1 MSQTEWDLD
10 EDQEEKPFNGKY
22 MKRMLHYLLPY
33 RKLMTLVVV
42 VVFINMLL
50 SLSEPIILAYLI
62 DKGIGMK
69 DFTVIHIL
77 AGVLLGVKLIGWLL
91 SWMHTRW
98 INFTGQRILFDLRQQ
113 LFNHLQTLSFRFF
126 DGRPAGKIMSRITN
140 DTNAIGE
147 LINGGLITMVME
159 FTHLLGIVIILVW
172 MDWQLALL
180 SFIMMPLLYL
190 IVSKLRPK
198 IEGSWSRS
206 RSTMS
211 AINGNLNE
219 TIQGIRVI
227 QAFSRQQTNN
237 DRFNGINLRNKQAFM
252 RAITLESTVYP
263 LVEMIGMLGTC
274 IVVWY
279 GAMRVIDG
287 AITLGFIMAFIN
299 YLWRFWGPLSALSK
313 VYSQLLSAMA
323 SAERIFEILDTE
335 PEVKNEVK
343 AREMPQVRG
352 DVSFKNVSFRYEEN
366 KPDVLKNVSFE
377 VKAGQRVALVGP
389 TGAGKSTI
397 VNLLMRFYDA
407 SEGSVHIDGMDI
419 KQATLESLRKQMGIV
434 LQDSFIFAGTVEDN
448 MRYGN
453 EEASDEELLRA
464 GESVRLDRI
473 VSKLSDGYQ
482 TELEERGSKLSVG
495 QRQLLAFGRVLL
507 SDPRIL
513 ILDEATSSVDT
524 ETEQHIQEALQ
535 KLLAGRTAFVIAH
548 RLSTIKDADLIL
560 VIENGEVAEQGSHLE
575 LMKLGGLYANLVLT
589 QLSMQES
596 VMLQTNT
603 NGGK

>member
-1 MSQTEWDLD
+1 MSQVEWDMD
-10 EDQEEKPFNGKY
+10 EEVEEKPFNGQY
-22 MKRMLHYLLPY
+22 MRRMLLYLVPY
-33 RKLMTLVVV
+33 RKLMIWVVIIV
-42 VVFINMLL
+42 LINMLL

-62 DKGIGMK
+62 DKGIGEK
-69 DFTVIHIL
+69 DFSVIYVL
-77 AGVLLGVKLIGWLL
+77 GAVLLGIKLAGWLF
-91 SWMHTRW
+91 SWMHTKW

-113 LFNHLQTLSFRFF
+113 LFNHLQSLSFRFF

-159 FTHLLGIVIILVW
+159 VTHLLGIVVILVW

-180 SFIMMPLLYL
+180 SFIMMPLLYF
-190 IVSKLRPK
+190 IVAKLRPK

-211 AINGNLNE
+211 SINGNLNE

-227 QAFSRQQTNN
+227 QAFSRQRTNN
-237 DRFNGINLRNKQAFM
+237 ERFNSINTRNKQAFM

-263 LVEMIGMLGTC
+263 LVELIGMLGTC
-274 IVVWY
+274 IVVWF
-279 GAMRVIDG
+279 GAVRVMEG

-323 SAERIFEILDTE
+323 SAERIFEVLDTDQ
-335 PEVKNEVK
+335 EVKNSSE
-343 AREMPQVRG
+343 ARELPQVRG
-352 DVSFKNVSFRYEEN
+352 EVAFENVSFRYEEN
-366 KPDVLKNVSFE
+366 KPDVLHDVTFH
-377 VKAGQRVALVGP
+377 VKPGQKVALVGP

-407 SEGSVHIDGMDI
+407 SGGTVRIDGIDV
-419 KQATLESLRKQMGIV
+419 KEVTLASLRKQMGIV
-434 LQDSFIFAGTVEDN
+434 LQDSFIFAGTLEQN

-453 EEASDEELLRA
+453 ENASDEQLRSA
-464 GESVRLDRI
+464 GASVRLDR
-473 VSKLSDGYQ
+473 VVAKLPDGYQ

-535 KLLAGRTAFVIAH
+535 TLLAGRTAFIIAH

-560 VIENGEVAEQGSHLE
+560 VVENGRIAEQGSHAA
-575 LMKLGGLYANLVLT
+575 LMKQGGIYANLVMT

-596 VMLQTNT
+596 VILQTSS
-603 NGGK
+603 

>member
-1 MSQTEWDLD
+1 MSQVEWDMDD
-10 EDQEEKPFNGKY
+10 EVEEKPFNGQY
-22 MKRMLHYLLPY
+22 MRRMLLYLVPY
-33 RKLMTLVVV
+33 RKLMTWVVIIV
-42 VVFINMLL
+42 LINMLL
-50 SLSEPIILAYLI
+50 SLSEPVILAYII
-62 DKGIGMK
+62 DKGIVEK
-69 DFTVIHIL
+69 DFTVIHVL
-77 AGVLLGVKLIGWLL
+77 GAVLLGVKLLGWLF

-113 LFNHLQTLSFRFF
+113 LFNHLQSLSFRFF

-147 LINGGLITMVME
+147 LINGGLITIVME
-159 FTHLLGIVIILVW
+159 FTHLLGIVVILVW

-180 SFIMMPLLYL
+180 SFIMMPLLYY
-190 IVSKLRPK
+190 IVAKLRPK

-211 AINGNLNE
+211 SINGNLNE
-219 TIQGIRVI
+219 TLQGIRVI
-227 QAFSRQQTNN
+227 QAFSRQRTNN
-237 DRFNGINLRNKQAFM
+237 ERFNGINTRNKQAFM
-252 RAITLESTVYP
+252 RAITLESAVYP
-263 LVEMIGMLGTC
+263 LVELIGMLGTC
-274 IVVWY
+274 IVVWF
-279 GAMRVIDG
+279 GAMRVMEG

-323 SAERIFEILDTE
+323 SAERIFEVLDTN
-335 PEVKNEVK
+335 PEVKNSSQALEL
-343 AREMPQVRG
+343 PQVHG
-352 DVSFKNVSFRYEEN
+352 EVAFENVSFRYEEN
-366 KPDVLKNVSFE
+366 KPDVLHNVSFH
-377 VKAGQRVALVGP
+377 VKPGQRVALVGP

-407 SEGSVHIDGMDI
+407 SDGTVRIDGMDV
-419 KQATLESLRKQMGIV
+419 KQITLESLRKQMGIV
-434 LQDSFIFAGTVEDN
+434 LQDSFIFAGTLEQN

-453 EEASDEELLRA
+453 ENATDEQLRGA
-464 GESVRLDRI
+464 GASVRLDR
-473 VSKLSDGYQ
+473 VAAKLADGYQ

-535 KLLAGRTAFVIAH
+535 TLLAGRTAFIIAH

-560 VIENGEVAEQGSHLE
+560 VIEEGRIAEQGSHAE
-575 LMKLGGLYANLVLT
+575 LMKRGGIYANLVLT

-596 VMLQTNT
+596 VILQTSS
-603 NGGK
+603 

>member
-1 MSQTEWDLD
+1 MSQVEWDMDD
-10 EDQEEKPFNGKY
+10 EVEEKPFNGQY
-22 MKRMLHYLLPY
+22 MRRMLLYLVPY
-33 RKLMTLVVV
+33 RKLMTWVVIIV
-42 VVFINMLL
+42 LINMLL
-50 SLSEPIILAYLI
+50 SLSEPVILAYII
-62 DKGIGMK
+62 DKGIVEK
-69 DFTVIHIL
+69 DFTVIHVL
-77 AGVLLGVKLIGWLL
+77 GAVLLGVKLLGWLF

-113 LFNHLQTLSFRFF
+113 LFNHLQSLSFRFF

-147 LINGGLITMVME
+147 LINGGLITIVME
-159 FTHLLGIVIILVW
+159 FTHLLGIVVILVW

-180 SFIMMPLLYL
+180 SFVMMPLLYY
-190 IVSKLRPK
+190 IVAKLRPK

-211 AINGNLNE
+211 SINGNLNE
-219 TIQGIRVI
+219 TLQGIRVI
-227 QAFSRQQTNN
+227 QAFSRQRTNN
-237 DRFNGINLRNKQAFM
+237 ERFNGINTRNKQAFM
-252 RAITLESTVYP
+252 RAITLESAVYP
-263 LVEMIGMLGTC
+263 LVELIGMLGTC
-274 IVVWY
+274 IVVWF
-279 GAMRVIDG
+279 GAMRVMEG

-323 SAERIFEILDTE
+323 SAERIFEVLDTN
-335 PEVKNEVK
+335 PEVKNSSQALEL
-343 AREMPQVRG
+343 PQVRG
-352 DVSFKNVSFRYEEN
+352 EVAFENVSFRYEEN
-366 KPDVLKNVSFE
+366 KPDVLHNVSFH
-377 VKAGQRVALVGP
+377 VKPGQRVALVGP

-407 SEGSVHIDGMDI
+407 SDGTVRIDGMDV
-419 KQATLESLRKQMGIV
+419 KQITLESLRKQMGIV
-434 LQDSFIFAGTVEDN
+434 LQDSFIFAGTLEQN

-453 EEASDEELLRA
+453 ENATDEQLRGA
-464 GESVRLDRI
+464 GASVRLDR
-473 VSKLSDGYQ
+473 VAAKLADGYQ

-535 KLLAGRTAFVIAH
+535 TLLAGRTAFIIAH

-560 VIENGEVAEQGSHLE
+560 VIEEGRIAEQGSHAE
-575 LMKLGGLYANLVLT
+575 LMKRGGIYANLVLT

-596 VMLQTNT
+596 VILQTSS
-603 NGGK
+603 

>member
-1 MSQTEWDLD
+1 MSQVEWDMDD
-10 EDQEEKPFNGKY
+10 EVEEKPFNGQY
-22 MKRMLHYLLPY
+22 MRRMLLYLVPY
-33 RKLMTLVVV
+33 RKLMTWVVIIV
-42 VVFINMLL
+42 LINMLL
-50 SLSEPIILAYLI
+50 SLSEPVILAYII
-62 DKGIGMK
+62 DKGIVEK
-69 DFTVIHIL
+69 DFTVIHVL
-77 AGVLLGVKLIGWLL
+77 GAVLLGVKLLGWLF

-113 LFNHLQTLSFRFF
+113 LFNHLQSLSFRFF

-147 LINGGLITMVME
+147 LINGGLITIVME
-159 FTHLLGIVIILVW
+159 FTHLLGIVVILVW

-180 SFIMMPLLYL
+180 SFVMMPLLYY
-190 IVSKLRPK
+190 IVAKLRPK

-211 AINGNLNE
+211 SINGNLNE
-219 TIQGIRVI
+219 TLQGIRVI
-227 QAFSRQQTNN
+227 QAFSRQRTNN
-237 DRFNGINLRNKQAFM
+237 ERFNGINTRNKQAFM
-252 RAITLESTVYP
+252 RAITLESAVYP
-263 LVEMIGMLGTC
+263 LVELIGMLGTC
-274 IVVWY
+274 IVVWF
-279 GAMRVIDG
+279 GAMRVMEG
-287 AITLGFIMAFIN
+287 AITLGLIMAFIN

-323 SAERIFEILDTE
+323 SAERIFEVLDTN
-335 PEVKNEVK
+335 PEVKNSSQALEL
-343 AREMPQVRG
+343 PQVRG
-352 DVSFKNVSFRYEEN
+352 EVAFENVSFRYEEN
-366 KPDVLKNVSFE
+366 KPDVLHNVSFH
-377 VKAGQRVALVGP
+377 VKPGQRVALVGP

-407 SEGSVHIDGMDI
+407 SDGTVRIDGMDV
-419 KQATLESLRKQMGIV
+419 KQITLESLRKQMGIV
-434 LQDSFIFAGTVEDN
+434 LQDSFIFAGTLEQN

-453 EEASDEELLRA
+453 ENATDEQLRGA
-464 GESVRLDRI
+464 GASVRLDR
-473 VSKLSDGYQ
+473 VAAKLADGYQ

-535 KLLAGRTAFVIAH
+535 TLLAGRTAFIIAH

-560 VIENGEVAEQGSHLE
+560 VIEEGRIAEQGSHAE
-575 LMKLGGLYANLVLT
+575 LMKRGGIYANLVLT

-596 VMLQTNT
+596 VILQTSS
-603 NGGK
+603 

>member
-1 MSQTEWDLD
+1 MSQVEWDMD
-10 EDQEEKPFNGKY
+10 NDAEEKPFNMNY
-22 MKRMLHYLLPY
+22 MRRMFTYLAPY
-33 RKLMTLVVV
+33 RKLMTWVVIIV
-42 VVFINMLL
+42 LINMLL
-50 SLSEPIILAYLI
+50 SLSEPIILAYII
-62 DKGIGMK
+62 DKGIMDK
-69 DFTVIHIL
+69 KYSVIIL
-77 AGVLLGVKLIGWLL
+77 LSSVLLGIKLIGWLFG
-91 SWMHTRW
+91 WMHTKW

-113 LFNHLQTLSFRFF
+113 LFNHLQTLTFRFF

-147 LINGGLITMVME
+147 LINGGLITIVME
-159 FTHLLGIVIILVW
+159 VTHLVGIVIILFW

-180 SFIMMPLLYL
+180 SFIMLPLLYF
-190 IVSKLRPK
+190 IVAKLRPK

-227 QAFSRQQTNN
+227 QAFSRQETNN
-237 DRFNGINLRNKQAFM
+237 EKFNGINNRNKQAFM
-252 RAITLESTVYP
+252 RAIKLESMVYP
-263 LVEMIGMLGTC
+263 LVEMVGMLGTC

-279 GAMRVIDG
+279 GAIRVIDH

-323 SAERIFEILDTE
+323 SAERIFEVLDAE
-335 PEVKNEVK
+335 PEVKNSVHARVLPPIRGEV
-343 AREMPQVRG
+343 AF
-352 DVSFKNVSFRYEEN
+352 DNVSFRYEEH
-366 KPDVLKNVSFE
+366 KPDVLHNVSFH
-377 VKAGQRVALVGP
+377 VKPGQRVALVGP

-397 VNLLMRFYDA
+397 VNLLMRFYDSTGGA
-407 SEGSVHIDGMDI
+407 VRIDGMDV
-419 KQATLESLRKQMGIV
+419 KEATLDSLRKQMGIV
-434 LQDSFIFAGTVEDN
+434 LQDSFIFAGTVEQN

-453 EEASDEELLRA
+453 EEATEEQLIEA
-464 GESVRLDRI
+464 GKSVRLDQ
-473 VSKLSDGYQ
+473 VVAQLSDGYQ

-535 KLLAGRTAFVIAH
+535 TLLAGRTAFIIAH

-560 VIENGEVAEQGSHLE
+560 VVEDGRIAEQGSHE
-575 LMKLGGLYANLVLT
+575 ALMKHGGIYSNLVLT

-596 VMLQTNT
+596 VILQSSS
-603 NGGK
+603 

>member
-1 MSQTEWDLD
+1 MSQVEWDMD
-10 EDQEEKPFNGKY
+10 EDIEEKPFNMKY
-22 MKRMLHYLLPY
+22 MRRMLRYLYPY
-33 RKLMTLVVV
+33 RKLMTLVVFV
-42 VVFINMLL
+42 VLINMLL
-50 SLSEPIILAYLI
+50 SLAEPIILAYII
-62 DKGIGMK
+62 DKGINDKNMA
-69 DFTVIHIL
+69 VITAL
-77 AGVLLGVKLIGWLL
+77 GASLLGIRLISWLF

-113 LFNHLQTLSFRFF
+113 LFNHLQSLSFRFF

-159 FTHLLGIVIILVW
+159 VTHLVGIVVILFW

-180 SFIMMPLLYL
+180 SFVMMPFLYL
-190 IVSKLRPK
+190 IIAKLRPK

-219 TIQGIRVI
+219 TIQGIRVV
-227 QAFSRQQTNN
+227 QAFSRQRINN
-237 DRFNGINLRNKQAFM
+237 EKFNAINTRNKQAFM

-274 IVVWY
+274 IVVWF

-287 AITLGFIMAFIN
+287 VLSLGFIMAFIN

-323 SAERIFEILDTE
+323 SAERIFEVLDTD
-335 PEVKNEVK
+335 PEIKNSGDAMVMPPIKGEVEFD
-343 AREMPQVRG
+343 R
-352 DVSFKNVSFRYEEN
+352 VSFRYEAS
-366 KPDVLKNVSFE
+366 KPNVLHNVSFK
-377 VKAGQRVALVGP
+377 VKPGQRVALVGP

-407 SEGSVHIDGMDI
+407 MDGAVRIDGIDV
-419 KQATLESLRKQMGIV
+419 KDSTLESLRKQMGIV
-434 LQDSFIFAGTVEDN
+434 LQDSFIFAGTVEQN

-453 EEASDEELLRA
+453 EDATEEQMIKA
-464 GESVRLDRI
+464 AQSVRLDR
-473 VSKLSDGYQ
+473 VVAQLSDGYA
-482 TELEERGSKLSVG
+482 TEVEERGSKLSVG

-507 SDPRIL
+507 SDPKIL

-535 KLLAGRTAFVIAH
+535 KLLAGRTAFIIAH
-548 RLSTIKDADLIL
+548 RLSTIRDADIIL
-560 VIENGEVAEQGSHLE
+560 VVENGKIAEQGSHDE
-575 LMKLGGLYANLVLT
+575 LMKKGGIYSNLVLT

-596 VMLQTNT
+596 VILQTGT
-603 NGGK
+603 

>member
-1 MSQTEWDLD
+1 MSQIEWDQD
-10 EDQEEKPFNGKY
+10 TDADEKPFNMGY
-22 MKRMLHYLLPY
+22 MKRMLKYLAPY
-33 RKLMTLVVV
+33 RKLMTWVVIIV
-42 VVFINMLL
+42 LINMLL
-50 SLSEPIILAYLI
+50 SLSEPIILAYII
-62 DKGIGMK
+62 DKGIIAK
-69 DFTVIHIL
+69 NYNIIYIL
-77 AGVLLGVKLIGWLL
+77 SGVLLGIRLIGWLFG
-91 SWMHTRW
+91 WMHTRW

-113 LFNHLQTLSFRFF
+113 LFNHLQTLTFRFF

-147 LINGGLITMVME
+147 LINGGLITIVME
-159 FTHLLGIVIILVW
+159 FTHLVGIIVILFW
-172 MDWQLALL
+172 MDWQLAIL
-180 SFIMMPLLYL
+180 SFIMLPLLYF
-190 IVSKLRPK
+190 IIAKLRPK

-227 QAFSRQQTNN
+227 QAFSRQEKNN
-237 DRFNGINLRNKQAFM
+237 EKFNGINTRNKQAFM
-252 RAITLESTVYP
+252 RAIKLESTVYP

-274 IVVWY
+274 IVVYY
-279 GAMRVIDG
+279 GAIRVLDN

-323 SAERIFEILDTE
+323 SAERIFEVLDAE
-335 PEVKNEVK
+335 PEVKNSK
-343 AREMPQVRG
+343 AAKDIPSIQGAVAFE
-352 DVSFKNVSFRYEEN
+352 NVSFRYEDS
-366 KPDVLKNVSFE
+366 KPDVLHNISFQ
-377 VKAGQRVALVGP
+377 VKPGQRVALVGP

-397 VNLLMRFYDA
+397 VNLLMRFYD
-407 SEGSVHIDGMDI
+407 STSGTVRIDGMDV
-419 KQATLESLRKQMGIV
+419 KDATLESLRKQMGIV
-434 LQDSFIFAGTVEDN
+434 LQDSFIFAGTVEQN

-453 EEASDEELLRA
+453 ENATDEQLQKA
-464 GESVRLDRI
+464 GESVRLDRVI
-473 VSKLSDGYQ
+473 AKLSDGYG

-535 KLLAGRTAFVIAH
+535 TLLAGRTAFIIAH
-548 RLSTIKDADLIL
+548 RLSTIRDADLIL
-560 VIENGEVAEQGSHLE
+560 VVEDGRIAEQGSHE
-575 LMKLGGLYANLVLT
+575 ALMKHGGIYSNLVLT

-596 VMLQTNT
+596 VILQSSS
-603 NGGK
+603 

>member
-1 MSQTEWDLD
+1 MSQVEWDMDD
-10 EDQEEKPFNGKY
+10 EVDEKPFNSNY
-22 MKRMLHYLLPY
+22 MRRMLRYLIPY
-33 RKLMTLVVV
+33 RKLMIGVVV
-42 VVFINMLL
+42 IVLINMLL
-50 SLSEPIILAYLI
+50 SLSEPIILAYII
-62 DKGIGMK
+62 DKGIMDK
-69 DFTVIHIL
+69 DMALIHVL
-77 AGVLLGVKLIGWLL
+77 GFALLGIRLISWLF

-159 FTHLLGIVIILVW
+159 VTHLLGIVIILFW

-180 SFIMMPLLYL
+180 SFIMLPLLY
-190 IVSKLRPK
+190 IIIARIRPK
-198 IEGSWSRS
+198 IESSWSRS
-206 RSTMS
+206 RATMS

-227 QAFSRQQTNN
+227 QAFSRQRINN
-237 DRFNGINLRNKQAFM
+237 EKFEGINTRNKKAFM

-263 LVEMIGMLGTC
+263 LVEMIGMIGTC
-274 IVVWY
+274 IVIWF
-279 GAMRVIDG
+279 GAMRVMDD
-287 AITLGFIMAFIN
+287 ALTLGFIMAFIN

-323 SAERIFEILDTE
+323 SAERIFEILDTD
-335 PEVKNEVK
+335 PEVKNNNRAKVL
-343 AREMPQVRG
+343 PSIRG
-352 DVSFKNVSFRYEEN
+352 DVSFHNVSFRYEVS
-366 KPDVLKNVSFE
+366 KPDVLHNVSFQ

-407 SEGSVHIDGMDI
+407 TDGTVRIDGVDV
-419 KQATLESLRKQMGIV
+419 KDVTLESLRKQMGIV
-434 LQDSFIFAGTVEDN
+434 LQDSFIFAGTVEQN

-453 EEASDEELLRA
+453 EEATDEQLRKA
-464 GESVRLDRI
+464 GESVRLDR
-473 VSKLSDGYQ
+473 VVAQLANGYQ

-507 SDPRIL
+507 SDPSIL

-535 KLLAGRTAFVIAH
+535 TLLAGRTAFIIAH

-560 VIENGEVAEQGSHLE
+560 VVQDGRIAEQGSHDM
-575 LMKLGGLYANLVLT
+575 LMKQGGIYANLVLT

-596 VMLQTNT
+596 VIMQT
-603 NGGK
+603 G

>member
-1 MSQTEWDLD
+1 MSQVEWDMD
-10 EDQEEKPFNGKY
+10 EEVEEKPFNGQY
-22 MKRMLHYLLPY
+22 MRRMLQYLVPY
-33 RKLMTLVVV
+33 RKLMIWVVIIV
-42 VVFINMLL
+42 LINMLL

-62 DKGIGMK
+62 DKGIGEK
-69 DFTVIHIL
+69 DFTVIYVL
-77 AGVLLGVKLIGWLL
+77 GAVLLGIKLVGWLF
-91 SWMHTRW
+91 SWMHTKW

-113 LFNHLQTLSFRFF
+113 LFNHLQSLSFRFF

-159 FTHLLGIVIILVW
+159 VTHLLGIVVILVW

-180 SFIMMPLLYL
+180 SFIMMPLLYF
-190 IVSKLRPK
+190 IVAKLRPK

-211 AINGNLNE
+211 SINGNLNE

-227 QAFSRQQTNN
+227 QAFSRQRTNN
-237 DRFNGINLRNKQAFM
+237 ERFNSINTRNKQAFM

-263 LVEMIGMLGTC
+263 LVELIGMLGTC
-274 IVVWY
+274 IVVWF
-279 GAMRVIDG
+279 GAVRVMEG

-323 SAERIFEILDTE
+323 SAERIFEVLDTD
-335 PEVKNEVK
+335 PEVKNSSE
-343 AREMPQVRG
+343 ARELPQVHG
-352 DVSFKNVSFRYEEN
+352 EVAFESVSFRYEEN
-366 KPDVLKNVSFE
+366 KPDVLHDVTFH
-377 VKAGQRVALVGP
+377 VKPGQKVALVGP

-397 VNLLMRFYDA
+397 VNLLMRFYDT
-407 SEGSVHIDGMDI
+407 SGGTVRIDGIDI
-419 KQATLESLRKQMGIV
+419 KEVTLASLRKQMGIV
-434 LQDSFIFAGTVEDN
+434 LQDSFIFAGTLEQN

-453 EEASDEELLRA
+453 ENATDEQLRSA
-464 GESVRLDRI
+464 GASVRLDR
-473 VSKLSDGYQ
+473 VVAKLQGGYQ

-535 KLLAGRTAFVIAH
+535 TLLAGRTAFIIAH

-560 VIENGEVAEQGSHLE
+560 VVENGRIAEQGSHAA
-575 LMKLGGLYANLVLT
+575 LMKQGGIYANLVMT

-596 VMLQTNT
+596 VILQTST
-603 NGGK
+603 

>member
-1 MSQTEWDLD
+1 MSQNEWDQD
-10 EDQEEKPFNGKY
+10 TDADEKPFNMGY
-22 MKRMLHYLLPY
+22 MKRMLKYLAPY
-33 RKLMTLVVV
+33 RKLMTWVVIIV
-42 VVFINMLL
+42 LINMLL
-50 SLSEPIILAYLI
+50 SLSEPIILAYII
-62 DKGIGMK
+62 DKGIIAK
-69 DFTVIHIL
+69 NYNIIYIL
-77 AGVLLGVKLIGWLL
+77 SGVLLGIRLIGWLFG
-91 SWMHTRW
+91 WMHTRW

-113 LFNHLQTLSFRFF
+113 LFNHLQTLTFRFF

-147 LINGGLITMVME
+147 LINGGLITIVME
-159 FTHLLGIVIILVW
+159 FTHLVGIIVILFW
-172 MDWQLALL
+172 MDWQLAIL
-180 SFIMMPLLYL
+180 SFIMLPLLYF
-190 IVSKLRPK
+190 IIAKLRPK

-227 QAFSRQQTNN
+227 QAFSRQEKNN
-237 DRFNGINLRNKQAFM
+237 EKFNGINTRNKQAFM
-252 RAITLESTVYP
+252 RAIKLESTVYP

-274 IVVWY
+274 IVVYY
-279 GAMRVIDG
+279 GAIRVLDN

-323 SAERIFEILDTE
+323 SAERIFEVLDAE
-335 PEVKNEVK
+335 PEVKNSK
-343 AREMPQVRG
+343 AAKDIPSIQGAVAFE
-352 DVSFKNVSFRYEEN
+352 NVSFRYEDS
-366 KPDVLKNVSFE
+366 KPDVLHNISFQ
-377 VKAGQRVALVGP
+377 VKPGQRVALVGP

-397 VNLLMRFYDA
+397 VNLLMRFYD
-407 SEGSVHIDGMDI
+407 STSGTVRIDGMDV
-419 KQATLESLRKQMGIV
+419 KEATLESLRKQMGIV
-434 LQDSFIFAGTVEDN
+434 LQDSFIFAGTVEQN

-453 EEASDEELLRA
+453 ENATDEQLQKA
-464 GESVRLDRI
+464 GESVRLDRVI
-473 VSKLSDGYQ
+473 AKLSDGYG

-535 KLLAGRTAFVIAH
+535 TLLAGRTAFIIAH
-548 RLSTIKDADLIL
+548 RLSTIRDADLIL
-560 VIENGEVAEQGSHLE
+560 VVEDGRIAEQGSHE
-575 LMKLGGLYANLVLT
+575 ALMKHGGIYSNLVLT

-596 VMLQTNT
+596 VILQSSS
-603 NGGK
+603 

>member
-1 MSQTEWDLD
+1 MSQVEWDSD
-10 EDQEEKPFNGKY
+10 ADIEEKPFNGKY
-22 MKRMLHYLLPY
+22 MRRMLRYLVPY
-33 RKLMTLVVV
+33 RKLMTWVVIIV
-42 VVFINMLL
+42 LINMLL
-50 SLSEPIILAYLI
+50 SLSEPIILAYII
-62 DKGIGMK
+62 DKGILDK
-69 DFTVIHIL
+69 NYTVIHVL
-77 AGVLLGVKLIGWLL
+77 GAVLLGIKLIGWLF

-113 LFNHLQTLSFRFF
+113 LFNHLQSLSFRFF

-159 FTHLLGIVIILVW
+159 VTHLLGIVVILVW

-180 SFIMMPLLYL
+180 SFIMLPLLYF
-190 IVSKLRPK
+190 IVAKLRPK

-211 AINGNLNE
+211 SINGNLNE

-227 QAFSRQQTNN
+227 QAFSRQRTNN
-237 DRFNGINLRNKQAFM
+237 ERFNGINTRNKQAFM

-263 LVEMIGMLGTC
+263 LVEMIGMIGTC
-274 IVVWY
+274 IVVWF
-279 GAMRVIDG
+279 GAMRVMEG
-287 AITLGFIMAFIN
+287 VLTLGFIMAFIN

-323 SAERIFEILDTE
+323 SAERIFEVLDTD
-335 PEVKNEVK
+335 PEVKNNRE
-343 AREMPQVRG
+343 ARELPQVRG
-352 DVSFKNVSFRYEEN
+352 EVSFENVSFRYEEN
-366 KPDVLKNVSFE
+366 KPNVLHHVSFH
-377 VKAGQRVALVGP
+377 VKPGQRVALVGP

-407 SEGSVHIDGMDI
+407 SEGSVRIDGMDV

-434 LQDSFIFAGTVEDN
+434 LQDSFIFAGTVEEN

-453 EEASDEELLRA
+453 EDATEEQLLKA
-464 GESVRLDRI
+464 AESVRLDR
-473 VSKLSDGYQ
+473 VVAKLSDGYQ

-524 ETEQHIQEALQ
+524 ETEQHIQAALQ
-535 KLLAGRTAFVIAH
+535 TLLAGRTAFIIAH

-560 VIENGEVAEQGSHLE
+560 VVEDGRIAEQGSHAE
-575 LMKLGGLYANLVLT
+575 LMKRGGIYANLILT

-596 VMLQTNT
+596 VILQTSS
-603 NGGK
+603 

>member
-1 MSQTEWDLD
+1 MSQVEWDSD
-10 EDQEEKPFNGKY
+10 NEAEEKPFNGQY
-22 MKRMLHYLLPY
+22 FKRMLRYLVPY
-33 RKLMTLVVV
+33 RKLMTCVVIV
-42 VVFINMLL
+42 VLLNMLL
-50 SLSEPIILAYLI
+50 SLSEPIILAYII
-62 DKGIGMK
+62 DKGII
-69 DFTVIHIL
+69 DQNFTVIHVL
-77 AGVLLGVKLIGWLL
+77 GAVLLGIKLLGWLF
-91 SWMHTRW
+91 SWLHTKW
-98 INFTGQRILFDLRQQ
+98 INHTGQRILFDLRQQ

-159 FTHLLGIVIILVW
+159 VTHLLGIVVILVW
-172 MDWQLALL
+172 MDWQLAML
-180 SFIMMPLLYL
+180 SFIMMPLLFV
-190 IVSKLRPK
+190 IIAKLRPK

-211 AINGNLNE
+211 SINGHLNE

-227 QAFSRQQTNN
+227 QAFSRQDKNN
-237 DRFNGINLRNKQAFM
+237 EKFNTINMRNKQAFM

-274 IVVWY
+274 IVVWF
-279 GAMRVIDG
+279 GAMRVIEG

-323 SAERIFEILDTE
+323 SAERIFEVLDTE
-335 PEVKNEVK
+335 PEVKNSSRAKVLPPIRGEV
-343 AREMPQVRG
+343 AFE
-352 DVSFKNVSFRYEEN
+352 NVSFRYEEG
-366 KPDVLKNVSFE
+366 KPDVLHQVSFR
-377 VKAGQRVALVGP
+377 VKPGQRVALVGP

-407 SEGSVHIDGMDI
+407 TDGVVRIDGVDV
-419 KQATLESLRKQMGIV
+419 KEATLESLRKQMGIV
-434 LQDSFIFAGTVEDN
+434 LQDSFVFAGTVEQN

-453 EEASDEELLRA
+453 EEASDEELRRA
-464 GESVRLDRI
+464 GENVRLDRV
-473 VSKLSDGYQ
+473 VSKLADGYQ

-507 SDPRIL
+507 SDPKIL

-524 ETEQHIQEALQ
+524 ETEQHIQAALHT
-535 KLLAGRTAFVIAH
+535 LLAGRTAFIIAH
-548 RLSTIKDADLIL
+548 RLSTIKDADFIL
-560 VIENGEVAEQGSHLE
+560 VVENGRIAEQGSHEE
-575 LMKLGGLYANLVLT
+575 LMQQGGLYAKLVLT

-596 VMLQTNT
+596 VILQTSS
-603 NGGK
+603 

>member
-1 MSQTEWDLD
+1 MSQVEWDSD
-10 EDQEEKPFNGKY
+10 NEAEEKPFNGQY
-22 MKRMLHYLLPY
+22 FKRMLGYLVPY
-33 RKLMTLVVV
+33 RKLMTWVVIV
-42 VVFINMLL
+42 VLLNMLL
-50 SLSEPIILAYLI
+50 SLSEPIILAYII
-62 DKGIGMK
+62 DKGII
-69 DFTVIHIL
+69 DQNFTVIHVL
-77 AGVLLGVKLIGWLL
+77 GAVLLGIKLLGWLF
-91 SWMHTRW
+91 SWLHTKW
-98 INFTGQRILFDLRQQ
+98 INHTGQRILFDLRQQ

-159 FTHLLGIVIILVW
+159 VTHLLGIVVILVW

-180 SFIMMPLLYL
+180 SFIMMPLLFV
-190 IVSKLRPK
+190 IIAKLRPK

-211 AINGNLNE
+211 SINGHLNE

-227 QAFSRQQTNN
+227 QAFSRQDKNN
-237 DRFNGINLRNKQAFM
+237 EKFNTINMRNKQAFM

-274 IVVWY
+274 IVVWF
-279 GAMRVIDG
+279 GAMRVIEG

-323 SAERIFEILDTE
+323 SAERIFEVLDTE
-335 PEVKNEVK
+335 PEVKNSSRAKALPPIQGEV
-343 AREMPQVRG
+343 AFE
-352 DVSFKNVSFRYEEN
+352 NVSFRYEEG
-366 KPDVLKNVSFE
+366 KPDVLHQVSFR
-377 VKAGQRVALVGP
+377 VKPGQRVALVGP

-407 SEGSVHIDGMDI
+407 TDGVVRIDGVDV
-419 KQATLESLRKQMGIV
+419 KEATLESLRKQMGIV
-434 LQDSFIFAGTVEDN
+434 LQDSFVFAGTVEQN

-453 EEASDEELLRA
+453 EEASDEELRRA
-464 GESVRLDRI
+464 GENVRLDRV
-473 VSKLSDGYQ
+473 VSKLADGYQ

-507 SDPRIL
+507 SDPKIL

-524 ETEQHIQEALQ
+524 ETEQHIQAALHT
-535 KLLAGRTAFVIAH
+535 LLAGRTAFIIAH
-548 RLSTIKDADLIL
+548 RLSTIKDADFIL
-560 VIENGEVAEQGSHLE
+560 VVEDGRIAEQGSHEE
-575 LMKLGGLYANLVLT
+575 LMQQGGLYAKLVLT

-596 VMLQTNT
+596 VILQTSS
-603 NGGK
+603 

>member
-1 MSQTEWDLD
+1 MSQVEWDMDD
-10 EDQEEKPFNGKY
+10 EVEEKPFNMNY
-22 MKRMLHYLLPY
+22 MRRMLQYLVPY
-33 RKLMTLVVV
+33 RKLMTWVVV
-42 VVFINMLL
+42 IVLLNMLL
-50 SLSEPIILAYLI
+50 SLSEPIILAYII
-62 DKGIGMK
+62 DKGIAAG
-69 DFTVIHIL
+69 DYSIIHL
-77 AGVLLGVKLIGWLL
+77 LGGVLLGIKLIGWLF

-113 LFNHLQTLSFRFF
+113 LFNHLQALSFRFF

-159 FTHLLGIVIILVW
+159 VTHLLGIVIILFW

-180 SFIMMPLLYL
+180 SFIMMPLLYI
-190 IVSKLRPK
+190 IVAKLRPK

-227 QAFSRQQTNN
+227 QAFSRQRTNN
-237 DRFNGINLRNKQAFM
+237 EKFNGINTRNKQAFM
-252 RAITLESTVYP
+252 RAITLESMVYP

-274 IVVWY
+274 IVVWF
-279 GAMRVIDG
+279 GAMRVMEG

-323 SAERIFEILDTE
+323 SAERIFEVLDTE
-335 PEVKNEVK
+335 PEVKNSTR
-343 AREMPQVRG
+343 ARELPSIRG
-352 DVSFKNVSFRYEEN
+352 EVTFDNVSFRYEEN
-366 KPDVLKNVSFE
+366 KPDVLHSVSFK
-377 VKAGQRVALVGP
+377 VNPGQRVALVGP

-407 SEGSVHIDGMDI
+407 TDGAVRIDGMDV
-419 KQATLESLRKQMGIV
+419 KEATLESLRKQMGIV
-434 LQDSFIFAGTVEDN
+434 LQDSFVFAGTVEQN

-453 EEASDEELLRA
+453 EGATEEQLRKA
-464 GESVRLDRI
+464 GESVRLDR
-473 VSKLSDGYQ
+473 VVAQLTDGYQ
-482 TELEERGSKLSVG
+482 TEVEERGSKLSVG

-535 KLLAGRTAFVIAH
+535 TLLAGRTAFIIAH

-560 VIENGEVAEQGSHLE
+560 VASDGRIVEQGSHE
-575 LMKLGGLYANLVLT
+575 ALMMKGGIYANLVLT

-596 VMLQTNT
+596 VILQTST
-603 NGGK
+603 S

>member
-1 MSQTEWDLD
+1 MSQVEWDSD
-10 EDQEEKPFNGKY
+10 NEAEEKPFNGQY
-22 MKRMLHYLLPY
+22 FKRMLRYLVPY
-33 RKLMTLVVV
+33 RKLMTWVVIV
-42 VVFINMLL
+42 VLLNMLL
-50 SLSEPIILAYLI
+50 SLSEPIILAYII
-62 DKGIGMK
+62 DKGII
-69 DFTVIHIL
+69 DQNFTVIHVL
-77 AGVLLGVKLIGWLL
+77 GAVLLGIKLLGWLF
-91 SWMHTRW
+91 SWLHTKW
-98 INFTGQRILFDLRQQ
+98 INHTGQRILFDLRQQ

-159 FTHLLGIVIILVW
+159 VTHLLGIVVILVW

-180 SFIMMPLLYL
+180 SFIMMPLLFV
-190 IVSKLRPK
+190 IIAKLRPK

-211 AINGNLNE
+211 SINGHLNE

-227 QAFSRQQTNN
+227 QAFSRQDKNN
-237 DRFNGINLRNKQAFM
+237 EKFNTINMRNKQAFM

-274 IVVWY
+274 IVVWF
-279 GAMRVIDG
+279 GALRVIEG

-323 SAERIFEILDTE
+323 SAERIFEVLDTE
-335 PEVKNEVK
+335 PEVKNSSRAKALPPIRGEVTF
-343 AREMPQVRG
+343 E
-352 DVSFKNVSFRYEEN
+352 NVSFRYEEG
-366 KPDVLKNVSFE
+366 KPDVLHQVSFR
-377 VKAGQRVALVGP
+377 VKPGQRVALVGP

-407 SEGSVHIDGMDI
+407 TDGVVRIDGVDV
-419 KQATLESLRKQMGIV
+419 KETTLESLRKQMGIV
-434 LQDSFIFAGTVEDN
+434 LQDSFIFAGTVEQN

-453 EEASDEELLRA
+453 EGASDEELRRA
-464 GESVRLDRI
+464 GENVRLDRV
-473 VSKLSDGYQ
+473 VSKLSEGYQ

-507 SDPRIL
+507 SDPKIL

-524 ETEQHIQEALQ
+524 ETEQHIQAALQ
-535 KLLAGRTAFVIAH
+535 TLLAGRTAFIIAH
-548 RLSTIKDADLIL
+548 RLSTIKDADFIL
-560 VIENGEVAEQGSHLE
+560 VVEDGRIAEQGSHEE
-575 LMKLGGLYANLVLT
+575 LMQQGGLYAKLVLT

-596 VMLQTNT
+596 VILQTSS
-603 NGGK
+603 

>member
-1 MSQTEWDLD
+1 MSQVEWDMD
-10 EDQEEKPFNGKY
+10 EDIEEKPFNMKY
-22 MKRMLHYLLPY
+22 MRRMLRYLYPY
-33 RKLMTLVVV
+33 RKLMSLVVV
-42 VVFINMLL
+42 IVLLNMLL

-62 DKGIGMK
+62 DKGIGDK
-69 DFTVIHIL
+69 NYAVITAL
-77 AGVLLGVKLIGWLL
+77 GASLLGIRIISWLF

-113 LFNHLQTLSFRFF
+113 LFNHLQSLSFRFF

-159 FTHLLGIVIILVW
+159 VTHLLGIVIILFW
-172 MDWQLALL
+172 MDWQLAIL
-180 SFIMMPLLYL
+180 SFVMMPLLYL
-190 IVSKLRPK
+190 IVAKVRPK

-219 TIQGIRVI
+219 TIQGIRVV
-227 QAFSRQQTNN
+227 QAFSRQNKNN
-237 DRFNGINLRNKQAFM
+237 DKFNDINLRNKKAFM

-263 LVEMIGMLGTC
+263 LVEMIGMIGTC
-274 IVVWY
+274 IVVWF
-279 GAMRVIDG
+279 GAIRVIDG
-287 AITLGFIMAFIN
+287 ALSLGFIMAFIN

-323 SAERIFEILDTE
+323 SAERIFEVLDTDS
-335 PEVKNEVK
+335 EVKNSSD
-343 AREMPQVRG
+343 ARELPPISGGVE
-352 DVSFKNVSFRYEEN
+352 FEHVSFRYEEN
-366 KPDVLKNVSFE
+366 KPDVLHDVSFK
-377 VKAGQRVALVGP
+377 VKPGQRVALVGP

-407 SEGSVHIDGMDI
+407 TDGSVQIDGMDV
-419 KQATLESLRKQMGIV
+419 KDATLESLRKQMGIV
-434 LQDSFIFAGTVEDN
+434 LQDSFIFAGTVEQN

-453 EEASDEELLRA
+453 EDASDEQLRKA
-464 GESVRLDRI
+464 GESVRLDR
-473 VSKLSDGYQ
+473 VVAQLSDGYA

-535 KLLAGRTAFVIAH
+535 TLLAGRTAFIIAH
-548 RLSTIKDADLIL
+548 RLSTIRDADIIL
-560 VIENGEVAEQGSHLE
+560 VVQDGRIAEQGSHE
-575 LMKLGGLYANLVLT
+575 ALMKQGGLYANLVLT

-596 VMLQTNT
+596 VILQTS
-603 NGGK
+603 

>member
-1 MSQTEWDLD
+1 MSQVEWDSD
-10 EDQEEKPFNGKY
+10 TEVEEKPFNSKY
-22 MKRMLHYLLPY
+22 MRRMLRYLVPY
-33 RKLMTLVVV
+33 RKLMTWVVIIV
-42 VVFINMLL
+42 LINMLL
-50 SLSEPIILAYLI
+50 SLSEPIILAYII
-62 DKGIGMK
+62 DKGILAK
-69 DFTVIHIL
+69 DYTVIHVL
-77 AGVLLGVKLIGWLL
+77 GAVLLGIKLISWLF

-113 LFNHLQTLSFRFF
+113 LFNHLQSLSFRFF

-159 FTHLLGIVIILVW
+159 VTHLLGIVIILVW

-180 SFIMMPLLYL
+180 SFIMLPLLYF
-190 IVSKLRPK
+190 IVAKLRPK

-211 AINGNLNE
+211 SINGNLNE

-227 QAFSRQQTNN
+227 QAFSRQRTNN
-237 DRFNGINLRNKQAFM
+237 ERFNGINTRNKQAFM

-263 LVEMIGMLGTC
+263 LVEMIGMIGTC
-274 IVVWY
+274 IVVWF
-279 GAMRVIDG
+279 GAMRVMEG
-287 AITLGFIMAFIN
+287 VLTLGFIMAFIN

-323 SAERIFEILDTE
+323 SAERIFEVLDTD
-335 PEVKNEVK
+335 PEVKNNKE
-343 AREMPQVRG
+343 ARELPQVRG
-352 DVSFKNVSFRYEEN
+352 EVSFENVSFRYEEN
-366 KPDVLKNVSFE
+366 KPNVLHEVSFQ
-377 VKAGQRVALVGP
+377 VKPGQRVALVGP

-407 SEGSVHIDGMDI
+407 TEGSVRIDGVDV

-434 LQDSFIFAGTVEDN
+434 LQDSFIFSGTVEEN

-453 EEASDEELLRA
+453 EDATEDQLVKAA
-464 GESVRLDRI
+464 ESVRLDR
-473 VSKLSDGYQ
+473 VVAKLSDGYQ

-535 KLLAGRTAFVIAH
+535 TLLAGRTAFIIAH

-560 VIENGEVAEQGSHLE
+560 VVEDGRIAEQGSHAE
-575 LMKLGGLYANLVLT
+575 LMKQSGIYANLILT

-596 VMLQTNT
+596 VILQTSS
-603 NGGK
+603 

>member
-1 MSQTEWDLD
+1 MSQVEWDMDD
-10 EDQEEKPFNGKY
+10 EVEEKPFNGQY
-22 MKRMLHYLLPY
+22 MRRMLLYLVPY
-33 RKLMTLVVV
+33 RKLMTWVVIIV
-42 VVFINMLL
+42 LINMLL
-50 SLSEPIILAYLI
+50 SLSEPVILAYII
-62 DKGIGMK
+62 DKGIVEK
-69 DFTVIHIL
+69 DFTVIHVL
-77 AGVLLGVKLIGWLL
+77 GAVLLGVKLLGWLF

-113 LFNHLQTLSFRFF
+113 LFNHLQSLSFRFF

-147 LINGGLITMVME
+147 LINGGLITIVME
-159 FTHLLGIVIILVW
+159 FTHLLGIVVILVW

-180 SFIMMPLLYL
+180 SFVMMPLLYY
-190 IVSKLRPK
+190 IVAKLRPK

-211 AINGNLNE
+211 SINGNLNE
-219 TIQGIRVI
+219 TLQGIRVI
-227 QAFSRQQTNN
+227 QAFSRQRTNN
-237 DRFNGINLRNKQAFM
+237 ERFNGINTRNKQAFM
-252 RAITLESTVYP
+252 RAITLESAVYP
-263 LVEMIGMLGTC
+263 LVELIGMLGTC
-274 IVVWY
+274 IVVWF
-279 GAMRVIDG
+279 GAMRVMEG

-323 SAERIFEILDTE
+323 SAERIFEVLDTN
-335 PEVKNEVK
+335 PEVKNSSQALEL
-343 AREMPQVRG
+343 PQVRG
-352 DVSFKNVSFRYEEN
+352 EVAFENVSFRYEEN
-366 KPDVLKNVSFE
+366 KPDVLHNVSFH
-377 VKAGQRVALVGP
+377 VKPGQRVALVGP

-407 SEGSVHIDGMDI
+407 SDGTVRIDGMDV
-419 KQATLESLRKQMGIV
+419 KQITLESLRKQMGIV
-434 LQDSFIFAGTVEDN
+434 LQDSFIFAGTLEQN

-453 EEASDEELLRA
+453 ENATDEQLRSA
-464 GESVRLDRI
+464 GASVRLDR
-473 VSKLSDGYQ
+473 VAAKLADGYQ

-535 KLLAGRTAFVIAH
+535 TLLAGRTAFIIAH

-560 VIENGEVAEQGSHLE
+560 VIEEGRIAEQGSHAE
-575 LMKLGGLYANLVLT
+575 LMKRGGIYANLVLT

-596 VMLQTNT
+596 VILQTSS
-603 NGGK
+603 

>member
-1 MSQTEWDLD
+1 MSQVEWDMD
-10 EDQEEKPFNGKY
+10 EDIEEKPFNMKY
-22 MKRMLHYLLPY
+22 MRRMLRYLYPY
-33 RKLMTLVVV
+33 RKLMSLVVV
-42 VVFINMLL
+42 IVLLNMLL

-62 DKGIGMK
+62 DKGIGDK
-69 DFTVIHIL
+69 NYAVITAL
-77 AGVLLGVKLIGWLL
+77 GASLLGIRIISWLF

-113 LFNHLQTLSFRFF
+113 LFNHLQSLSFRFF

-159 FTHLLGIVIILVW
+159 VTHLLGIVIILFW
-172 MDWQLALL
+172 MDWQLAIL
-180 SFIMMPLLYL
+180 SFVMMPLLYL
-190 IVSKLRPK
+190 IVAKVRPK

-219 TIQGIRVI
+219 TIQGTRVV
-227 QAFSRQQTNN
+227 QAFSRQNKNN
-237 DRFNGINLRNKQAFM
+237 DRFNEINMRNKKAFM

-263 LVEMIGMLGTC
+263 LVEMIGMIGTC
-274 IVVWY
+274 IVVWF
-279 GAMRVIDG
+279 GAIRVIDG
-287 AITLGFIMAFIN
+287 ALSLGFIMAFIN

-323 SAERIFEILDTE
+323 SAERIFEVLDTDS
-335 PEVKNEVK
+335 EVKNSSD
-343 AREMPQVRG
+343 ARELPPIAGGVE
-352 DVSFKNVSFRYEEN
+352 FEHVSFRYEES
-366 KPDVLKNVSFE
+366 KPDVLHDVSFK
-377 VKAGQRVALVGP
+377 VKPGQRVALVGP

-407 SEGSVHIDGMDI
+407 TDGSVRIDGMDV
-419 KQATLESLRKQMGIV
+419 KDATLESLRKQMGIV
-434 LQDSFIFAGTVEDN
+434 LQDSFIFAGSVEQN

-453 EEASDEELLRA
+453 EDATDEQLRKA
-464 GESVRLDRI
+464 GESVRLDR
-473 VSKLSDGYQ
+473 VVAQLSDGYA

-535 KLLAGRTAFVIAH
+535 TLLAGRTAFIIAH
-548 RLSTIKDADLIL
+548 RLSTIRDADIIL
-560 VIENGEVAEQGSHLE
+560 VVQDGRIAEQGSHE
-575 LMKLGGLYANLVLT
+575 ALMKQGGLYANLVLT

-596 VMLQTNT
+596 VILQTS
-603 NGGK
+603 

>member
-1 MSQTEWDLD
+1 MSQIEWDQD
-10 EDQEEKPFNGKY
+10 TDADEKPFNMGY
-22 MKRMLHYLLPY
+22 MKRMLKYLAPY
-33 RKLMTLVVV
+33 RKLMTWVVIIV
-42 VVFINMLL
+42 LINMLL
-50 SLSEPIILAYLI
+50 SLSEPIILAYII
-62 DKGIGMK
+62 DKGIIAK
-69 DFTVIHIL
+69 NYNIIYIL
-77 AGVLLGVKLIGWLL
+77 SGVLLGIRLIGWLFG
-91 SWMHTRW
+91 WMHTRW

-113 LFNHLQTLSFRFF
+113 LFNHLQTLTFRFF

-147 LINGGLITMVME
+147 LINGGLITIVME
-159 FTHLLGIVIILVW
+159 FTHLVGIIVILFW
-172 MDWQLALL
+172 MDWQLAIL
-180 SFIMMPLLYL
+180 SFIMLPLLYF
-190 IVSKLRPK
+190 IIAKLRPK

-227 QAFSRQQTNN
+227 QAFSRQEKNN
-237 DRFNGINLRNKQAFM
+237 EKFNGINTRNKQAFM
-252 RAITLESTVYP
+252 RAIKLESTVYP

-274 IVVWY
+274 IVVYY
-279 GAMRVIDG
+279 GAIRVLDN

-323 SAERIFEILDTE
+323 SAERIFEVLDAE
-335 PEVKNEVK
+335 PEVKNSK
-343 AREMPQVRG
+343 AAKDIPSIQGAVAFE
-352 DVSFKNVSFRYEEN
+352 NVSFRYEDS
-366 KPDVLKNVSFE
+366 KPDVLHNISFQ
-377 VKAGQRVALVGP
+377 VKPGQRVALVGP

-397 VNLLMRFYDA
+397 VNLLMRFYD
-407 SEGSVHIDGMDI
+407 STSGTVRIDGMDV
-419 KQATLESLRKQMGIV
+419 KEATLESLRKQMGIV
-434 LQDSFIFAGTVEDN
+434 LQDSFIFAGTVEQN

-453 EEASDEELLRA
+453 ENATDEQLQKA
-464 GESVRLDRI
+464 GESVRLDRVI
-473 VSKLSDGYQ
+473 AKLSDGYG

-535 KLLAGRTAFVIAH
+535 TLLAGRTAFIIAH
-548 RLSTIKDADLIL
+548 RLSTIRDADLIL
-560 VIENGEVAEQGSHLE
+560 VVEDGRIAEQGSHE
-575 LMKLGGLYANLVLT
+575 ALMKHGGIYSNLVLT

-596 VMLQTNT
+596 VILQSSS
-603 NGGK
+603 

>member
-1 MSQTEWDLD
+1 MSQVEWDSD
-10 EDQEEKPFNGKY
+10 ADIEEKPFNGKY
-22 MKRMLHYLLPY
+22 MRRMLRYLVPY
-33 RKLMTLVVV
+33 RKLMTWVVIIV
-42 VVFINMLL
+42 LINMLL
-50 SLSEPIILAYLI
+50 SLSEPIILAYII
-62 DKGIGMK
+62 DKGILDK
-69 DFTVIHIL
+69 NYTVIHVL
-77 AGVLLGVKLIGWLL
+77 GAVLLGIKLIGWLF

-113 LFNHLQTLSFRFF
+113 LFNHLQSLSFRFF

-159 FTHLLGIVIILVW
+159 VTHLLGIVVILVW

-180 SFIMMPLLYL
+180 SFIMLPLLYF
-190 IVSKLRPK
+190 IVAKLRPK

-211 AINGNLNE
+211 SINGNLNE

-227 QAFSRQQTNN
+227 QAFSRQRTNN
-237 DRFNGINLRNKQAFM
+237 ERFNGINTRNKQAFM

-263 LVEMIGMLGTC
+263 LVEMIGMIGTC
-274 IVVWY
+274 IVVWF
-279 GAMRVIDG
+279 GAMRVMEG
-287 AITLGFIMAFIN
+287 VLTLGFIMAFIN

-323 SAERIFEILDTE
+323 SAERIFEVLDTD
-335 PEVKNEVK
+335 PEVKNNRE
-343 AREMPQVRG
+343 ARELPQVRG
-352 DVSFKNVSFRYEEN
+352 EVSFENVSFRYEEN
-366 KPDVLKNVSFE
+366 KPNVLHHVSFH
-377 VKAGQRVALVGP
+377 VKPGQRVALVGP

-407 SEGSVHIDGMDI
+407 SEGSVRIDGMDV

-434 LQDSFIFAGTVEDN
+434 LQDSFIFAGTVEEN

-453 EEASDEELLRA
+453 EDATEEQLLKA
-464 GESVRLDRI
+464 AESVRLDR
-473 VSKLSDGYQ
+473 VVAKLSDGYQ

-524 ETEQHIQEALQ
+524 ETEQHIQAALQ
-535 KLLAGRTAFVIAH
+535 TLLAGRTAFIIAH

-560 VIENGEVAEQGSHLE
+560 VVEDGRIAEQGSHAE
-575 LMKLGGLYANLVLT
+575 LMKQGGIYANLILT

-596 VMLQTNT
+596 VILQTSS
-603 NGGK
+603 